1 MSTTPVVVSTPQ
13 LSKTSLILLI
23 LNAALTGLAAVPV
36 TAVPA
41 AIAESFVQIVMAGLQ
56 AYQQETGQPIDLTKI
71 PLETPAP

>member
-1 MSTTPVVVSTPQ
+1 MSTTPTVTSTG

-23 LNAALTGLAAVPV
+23 LNAALTGLSVVPA

-41 AIAESFVQIVMAGLQ
+41 AIAESFMKIIMAGLQ
-56 AYQQETGQPIDLTKI
+56 AYQAETGQPIDLTKI

>member
-1 MSTTPVVVSTPQ
+1 MSTTPVPQPQ

-23 LNAALTGLAAVPV
+23 LQSALTGLAAVPV
-36 TAVPA
+36 TAPA
-41 AIAESFVQIVMAGLQ
+41 AIAVEAFVKIIQAATQ